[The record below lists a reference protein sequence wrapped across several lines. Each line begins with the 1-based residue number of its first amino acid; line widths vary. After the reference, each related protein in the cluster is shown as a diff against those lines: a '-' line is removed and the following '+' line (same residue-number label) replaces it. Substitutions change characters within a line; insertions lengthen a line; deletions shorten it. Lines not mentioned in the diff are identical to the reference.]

1 MKQGI
6 EDLKEREK
14 IKEGGARDKTAESE
28 RTARKI
34 TEDDWVKV
42 RRRKLE
48 NGRQI
53 MKKTDGES
61 EENEAESN

>member
-1 MKQGI
+1 MKRGI

-14 IKEGGARDKTAESE
+14 IKEGKTAESE

-42 RRRKLE
+42 RGRKLE

>member
-1 MKQGI
+1 MKRGI

-14 IKEGGARDKTAESE
+14 IKEGKTAESE

>member
-14 IKEGGARDKTAESE
+14 IKEGKTAESE

>member
-14 IKEGGARDKTAESE
+14 IKEGKTAESE

-42 RRRKLE
+42 RGRKLE

>member
-14 IKEGGARDKTAESE
+14 IKEGKTAESE

-61 EENEAESN
+61 EEDEAESN

>member
-1 MKQGI
+1 MKRGI

-14 IKEGGARDKTAESE
+14 IKEGKTAESE

-61 EENEAESN
+61 EEDEAESN

>member
-1 MKQGI
+1 MKQDI

-14 IKEGGARDKTAESE
+14 IKEGKTAESE

>member
-1 MKQGI
+1 MKRGI

>member
-14 IKEGGARDKTAESE
+14 GGGARQNCREWKNGE
-28 RTARKI
+28 KI

-42 RRRKLE
+42 KRRKLE
-48 NGRQI
+48 NGKQI
-53 MKKTDGES
+53 MKKTDGGS
-61 EENEAESN
+61 EEKEAESN